1 MTMTIGERLL
11 GLDIG
16 EVRIGV
22 AISDELGSIASPL
35 AMIPRK
41 GDVATELTKLITK
54 YMPSRLVVG
63 LPVGLSGREG
73 PQAQATREYAEE
85 LAAAVG
91 LPIEYYDERMS
102 SSIAEQTLIS
112 QGTRRE
118 KRKQQIDAM
127 AAAVILQGYL
137 DNQRWKSTRRR

>member
-1 MTMTIGERLL
+1 VTLGERLL

-22 AISDELGSIASPL
+22 AISDEMGSIASPL
-35 AMIPRK
+35 AMIPRR
-41 GDVATELTKLITK
+41 GNVVAELQKLIAR
-54 YMPSRLVVG
+54 YAPSRLVVG

-73 PQAQATREYAEE
+73 PQAEATREYAGE

-91 LPIEYYDERMS
+91 LPIEYYDERLS

-118 KRKQQIDAM
+118 KRRQQIDAM

-137 DNQRWKSTRRR
+137 DNQRWKTSRKR